1 MYDVTII
8 GAGPAGLTAG
18 IYAGRGGLKTLIL
31 DTAQIGG
38 TVNNAPLIENYPGFV
53 EITGQELTDKISR
66 QAKKYSEIREF
77 TEVDGIV
84 SSDDSTFKI
93 ETEDEII
100 DTKNIILAT
109 GTTVKTLDAK
119 GIEEFRGRGISYCA
133 VCDGNFFVNREVLIV
148 GGGNSA
154 AVEALYL
161 NKIGVKCSLVHRRD
175 QLRCDAKLQE
185 DLARNNIPI
194 IWNSEVV
201 EVKGNA
207 KVEKAV
213 LYDNKKQT
221 ESEVDVDGIFIS
233 IGHLPNNKLA
243 VDCDVECDES
253 GYIVVD
259 KYMKTSEDGI
269 YAVGDITGCI
279 KQIAVAT
286 GQGAIAA
293 SDIQSKLI

>member
-31 DTAQIGG
+31 DAAQSGG
-38 TVNNAPLIENYPGFV
+38 TVNNAPLIENYPGFD
-53 EITGQELTDKISR
+53 EITGQELVEKMTK
-66 QAKKYSEIREF
+66 QAKKYVEIREF
-77 TEVDGIV
+77 TEVDKIIPGQ
-84 SSDDSTFKI
+84 DGNFKI
-93 ETEDEII
+93 ESEDEVISS
-100 DTKNIILAT
+100 KNIIIAT
-109 GTTVKTLDAK
+109 GTTVKSLPAK
-119 GIEEFRGRGISYCA
+119 GIEEFKGRGISYCA
-133 VCDGNFFVNREVLIV
+133 VCDGNFFVDREVLVV

-161 NKIGVKCSLVHRRD
+161 NRIGVKCSLVHRRD

-185 DLARNNIPI
+185 DLVNNNIPI
-194 IWNSEVV
+194 LWDSEIV
-201 EVKGNA
+201 EVKGDM

-213 LYDNKKQT
+213 IHDKKNNT
-221 ESEVDVDGIFIS
+221 EYEKEIDGIFIS
-233 IGHLPNNKLA
+233 IGHVPNNNLA
-243 VDCDVECDES
+243 VDAGVNCNES
-253 GYIVVD
+253 GYIIVD
-259 KYMKTSEDGI
+259 EDMKTDVQGI
-269 YAVGDITGCI
+269 YAVGDITGYV